1 MEGEGVYS
9 ALFSLDSTP
18 YSAPKQH
25 HIQCSPHCPTLPS
38 ALLPLPSLR
47 QACLTPL
54 QSIHFMDVAAV
65 ATEEN
70 HVLTSNARA
79 CVHGGGNKVQ
89 FRTGFSPNTA
99 SPPPH
104 RTFTQTFVACLS
116 QCSWRIELRSLLIPE
131 DLTSTPSAMGQGKTN
146 EAYVCDQCYLCVLL
160 FCCMSNEWARAQR
173 YSIKH

>member
-1 MEGEGVYS
+1 MPS
-9 ALFSLDSTP
+9 ADYYEYEKTRRNLFRRFSLP
-18 YSAPKQH
+18 VRRVSATLL
-25 HIQCSPHCPTLPS
+25 TLP
-38 ALLPLPSLR
+38 ALR
-47 QACLTPL
+47 QACLTTL

-160 FCCMSNEWARAQR
+160 FCCMSNEWGLAQR
-173 YSIKH
+173 YSI